1 MEMARS
7 MMKAKH
13 LPNEYWAKAIACAV
27 YILNHS
33 PTKSVKDK
41 IPHEAWNNKKH
52 YVSHLRVFGCI
63 AYAHVPNENR
73 KKLDNK
79 GERCIFVGYNDK
91 SKAYELYSP
100 SQKRL

>member
-13 LPNEYWAKAIACAV
+13 IPNEYWVEGAV

-33 PTKSVKDK
+33 ATKNVKDK
-41 IPHEAWNNKKH
+41 VPWQAWSNKRNN
-52 YVSHLRVFGCI
+52 VSHLRVFGCI
-63 AYAHVPNENR
+63 AYAHVPTENR

-79 GERCIFVGYNDK
+79 GERCIFCGI
-91 SKAYELYSP
+91 
-100 SQKRL
+100 Q